1 MLILGIE
8 TSCDETST
16 CLLEVKNRKVNLKG
30 HIIASQANLHK
41 KYGGVVPE
49 LAAREHIK
57 TIIPCLKETGFSP
70 DTKIDAIAVT
80 VGPGLITSLMVGV
93 EVAKT
98 MAWALKKPL
107 IKVNHIEGHIYSPF
121 LELPL
126 KFNFPYLA
134 LIVSGGHTELILMK
148 THGKYKLIGRTQDD
162 AVGEAFDKVAK
173 LLGLP
178 YPGGP
183 RLSALAKKGNPQA
196 FDFPRPM
203 MTHPGFNFSFSG
215 LKTAVLYQTENIPK
229 MTRKIKKDIC
239 ASFETACADALVNKT
254 IKAAKKFNVKNI
266 ILAGG
271 VSANTKLRQELSE
284 KCAANNLNLLI
295 SPLAYTGDNAAMIA
309 LAGYFHAVRKDFA
322 SPFKLEADAS
332 WELV

>member
-16 CLLEVKNRKVNLKG
+16 CLLRVKNNKMVLVG
-30 HIIASQANLHK
+30 HVVVSQANLHK

-49 LAAREHIK
+49 LAAREHLQ
-57 TIIPCLKETGFSP
+57 TIIPALKEAGFAPNS
-70 DTKIDAIAVT
+70 KIDAIAVT

-98 MAWALKKPL
+98 LAWSLKKSL

-126 KFNFPYLA
+126 KFSFPYLA
-134 LIVSGGHTELILMK
+134 LVVSGGHTELILMSG
-148 THGKYKLIGRTQDD
+148 HGKYKLIGRTQDD
-162 AVGEAFDKVAK
+162 AAGEAFDKVAK

-183 RLSALAKKGNPQA
+183 VISKLAKLGDSSA

-203 MTHPGFNFSFSG
+203 IDDPSFNFSFSG
-215 LKTAVLYQTENIPK
+215 LKTAVIYQAE
-229 MTRKIKKDIC
+229 KIKTITPKIREDIC
-239 ASFETACADALVNKT
+239 ASFEKACVDVLIHKT
-254 IKAAKKFNVKNI
+254 FKAAKKYNVKSV

-271 VSANTKLRQELSE
+271 VSANLKLREEFSSRAKKE
-284 KCAANNLNLLI
+284 KLKLLI
-295 SPLAYTGDNAAMIA
+295 SPLVYTGDNAAMIA
-309 LAGYFHAVRKDFA
+309 LAGYFHAVKKDFV
-322 SPFKLEADAS
+322 SPFSLEADAS

>member
-16 CLLEVKNRKVNLKG
+16 CLLEVQNNKARLNG
-30 HIIASQANLHK
+30 HVIVSQANLHK

-57 TIIPCLKETGFSP
+57 TIIPALKETGMTP
-70 DTKIDAIAVT
+70 KTKIDAIAVT
-80 VGPGLITSLMVGV
+80 VGPGLISSLMVGV

-98 MAWALKKPL
+98 LAWALKKPL

-121 LELPL
+121 LDLEL
-126 KFNFPYLA
+126 KFSFPYLA
-134 LIVSGGHTELILMK
+134 LIVSGGHTELILMGG
-148 THGKYKLIGRTQDD
+148 HGNYKLVGCTQDD

-173 LLGLP
+173 LLGLS

-183 RLSALAKKGNPQA
+183 AISALAQSGNPGA

-203 MTHPGFNFSFSG
+203 INDPSLNFSFSG
-215 LKTAVLYQTENIPK
+215 LKTAVLYQVEKIKTVTP
-229 MTRKIKKDIC
+229 KIKKDIC
-239 ASFETACADALVNKT
+239 ASFEKACVDVLIYKT
-254 IKAAKKFNVKNI
+254 LKAVKKYNVKKI

-271 VSANTKLRQELSE
+271 VSANTKLREEFSGKARKE
-284 KCAANNLNLLI
+284 KLNLLI

-309 LAGYFHAVRKDFA
+309 LAGYFHAIKKDFVD
-322 SPFKLEADAS
+322 PFRLEADAS